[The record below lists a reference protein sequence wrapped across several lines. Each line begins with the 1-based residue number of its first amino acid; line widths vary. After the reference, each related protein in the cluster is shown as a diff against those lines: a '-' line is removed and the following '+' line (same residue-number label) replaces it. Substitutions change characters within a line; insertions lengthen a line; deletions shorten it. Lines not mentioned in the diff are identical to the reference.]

1 MVVEAVPPCP
11 FLNATSN
18 RGGLAE
24 THGGLSYCFCPGNQ
38 SWVSARKP
46 SGSLAC
52 SALQGLIHIVP
63 FPDWE
68 QKGKLMMFV
77 AVNCFH
83 LLKIDMKEV
92 GKQSIRM
99 LLNAQKAKLYQRP

>member
-1 MVVEAVPPCP
+1 MPPCP
-11 FLNATSN
+11 FVNGTSY

-24 THGGLSYCFCPGNQ
+24 THRGLSYCFCPGDQ
-38 SWVSARKP
+38 SWISARKL
-46 SGSLAC
+46 SVRLAC
-52 SALQGLIHIVP
+52 SALQGPIHIVP

-68 QKGKLMMFV
+68 QKGKLMFV
-77 AVNCFH
+77 TVNCFH